1 MGRLVF
7 VLIFLYASYI
17 NTKTAILDP
26 EDYLNYAAFAPF
38 AFYKDF
44 IYGFFSRHITEIVC
58 FIAFCQLLIAVGF
71 TTKEKMLVWSGWG
84 AIIFLVSIA
93 PLGAGSGFPSTLILA
108 LAVYMIIRK
117 PVRKHLWEFAV
128 RKQGG

>member
-1 MGRLVF
+1 MATYGAFSICLDFPLCILYQYQNRYIGSRRLF
-7 VLIFLYASYI
+7 ELRGFYSFCFL
-17 NTKTAILDP
+17 
-26 EDYLNYAAFAPF
+26 
-38 AFYKDF
+38 
-44 IYGFFSRHITEIVC
+44 YGFFSRHITEIVC

-128 RKQGG
+128 RKPQR